1 MSGPEPGTTPTPQ
14 TPPPAAP
21 PPSAAPPPPSEWAAA
36 SPPPPAAVPGA
47 AGLVYADVPN
57 RVIAQILDAL
67 IVGIVGLILSL
78 ILYAAVGAPTTVTT
92 VPDSSQI
99 LGVRFETSTNIVSV
113 ILSTALGIAL
123 SAGYYIYTWTAMRG
137 TFGQRA
143 LGMQVGNAAD
153 GATLTMEQA
162 VKRWLALGG
171 VFSLA
176 QFLNPLP
183 LLGLLVGLASLIWVI
198 ALLVTTAQSP
208 TKQGLHDQFAGS
220 VVVKAART
228 VG

>member
-14 TPPPAAP
+14 PPPPAAPTPPAAP
-21 PPSAAPPPPSEWAAA
+21 PPASGWAAA
-36 SPPPPAAVPGA
+36 GAPPPAAVPGP

-57 RVIAQILDAL
+57 RIIAQIIDAL
-67 IVGIVGLILSL
+67 IVGIVGLVLSL
-78 ILYAAVGAPTTVTT
+78 ILYAIVGAPTTVTT
-92 VPDSSQI
+92 VPDSSQL
-99 LGVRFETSTNIVSV
+99 LGFRIDTETHIVSV
-113 ILSTALGIAL
+113 ILSTALGVAL

-153 GATLTMEQA
+153 GATLTMEQG
-162 VKRWLALGG
+162 VKRWLAVGG

-220 VVVKAART
+220 VVVKAVRT